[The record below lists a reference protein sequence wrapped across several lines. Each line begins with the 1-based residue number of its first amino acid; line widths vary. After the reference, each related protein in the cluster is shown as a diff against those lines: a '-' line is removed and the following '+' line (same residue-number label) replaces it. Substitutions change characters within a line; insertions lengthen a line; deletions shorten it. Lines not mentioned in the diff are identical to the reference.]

1 MKVFLKYI
9 LSLTALLVMISCD
22 FDSPKFIFL
31 NNTEN
36 IMVDSVRV
44 FVFYPEIL
52 GLHLN
57 EIDSKEKK
65 IGRIDFSNYTG
76 NENTYVCQV
85 FISLPEEKVLFE
97 TFGYIDGG
105 SLNYK
110 IKVTLENDLSLT
122 SKLY

>member
-1 MKVFLKYI
+1 MKILLKFI
-9 LSLTALLVMISCD
+9 LVIASTLMIISCD
-22 FDSPKFIFL
+22 YDSPKFIFQ